1 MTDTISS
8 LFEAIQSYFLDRE
21 QELLANITF
30 EVEALQETTSCTL
43 RMTLFFTLLSIVF
56 FNPYTLGLS
65 SVMAAIA
72 AVFGYVCYTAY
83 GTGKKQTGYPHFEVT
98 HMIGLLFMLPFMFI
112 IAYICGAAA
121 YCGVEL
127 LGEVV
132 FGHQ

>member
-43 RMTLFFTLLSIVF
+43 RLTLFFTLLSIVF
-56 FNPYTLGLS
+56 FNPYTLGIS

-72 AVFGYVCYTAY
+72 AVFGYVCYTTY